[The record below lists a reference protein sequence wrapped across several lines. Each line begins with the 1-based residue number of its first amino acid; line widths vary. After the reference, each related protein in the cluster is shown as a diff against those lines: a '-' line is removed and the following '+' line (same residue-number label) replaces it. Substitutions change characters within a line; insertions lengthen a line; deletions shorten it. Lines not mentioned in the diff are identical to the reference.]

1 MLTALLGRRR
11 LILSTAALL
20 AAAGLAAWLTMI
32 RQEDPAFPYRYGF
45 VMVQYP
51 GADVELTERLVADPL
66 EEELTE
72 VEQVDELRT
81 TIRAGFVFVLV
92 ALKQTVYDTDTAWDR
107 IRVAVDRAVG
117 RFPPGTLPPV
127 VDDRQI
133 DAATVV
139 LALTGSD
146 DPVMLQQAARDLR
159 QRLYGLKEIARI
171 RIYGDAGEQVTVAL
185 DDHRLATLALAPDTL
200 AATLQGRN
208 EIVPGGYLT
217 AAGRQL
223 QIRPHSEFRSI
234 DEIAATPI
242 HLPGGGNVSLGTLA
256 DVRLE
261 VRDPPTETAWIGTE
275 RAVVLAV
282 IAERNRTNAVAFG
295 QRLRHAIDGWRG
307 DFAPLRIEEMFY
319 QPARV
324 AERLSELGRSL
335 LLGVAIVGVLLLLA
349 MGWRLGLTVT
359 SLVPLVT
366 FAALAL
372 YALGGGVLHQ
382 MAVAGMV
389 IALGLLVDN
398 AIVMAENIHWHLN
411 RGAARRE
418 AAVCSVRELA
428 GPLGAA
434 TGTTVAVFVPMLASS
449 GDTADFTR
457 ALPVVIILM
466 LVVSY
471 LFAVLVTPLAGE
483 VLLRPAADRATSR
496 LAAVGRRL
504 GGLAVR
510 RPWLVTGSAL
520 LAVLLS
526 VAASRYV
533 ERNFFPETDRN
544 QFVVDV
550 YFPEGT
556 PLAITSAAAHG
567 IAAQIAARPGVR
579 RTFTFIG
586 NSGPRFYYNL
596 NETPRAPHIARLAV
610 ETATLADI
618 APLFAWIREQAGR
631 RWLAADVVPRRLA
644 QGPPQPAPV
653 EIRLVAGDGPQL
665 VAATEALLAHLRAI
679 AGTAN
684 VRHDLGIGQPMLE
697 YRIDDA
703 RADLLATDRRSVGQ
717 ALARQTQGVEI
728 GTYRGGDDPAPIILR
743 SPAGER
749 LAPAELATVH
759 VWGQGGEATPLVA
772 VADERLYWQPAVRH
786 HFNLQ
791 PAVNVF
797 SELEEGVTYAAV
809 FKELY
814 RRLAVTPLP
823 AGVELVEGGA
833 QESSGEANQALFHTL
848 PLGILLLLFF
858 LLLQFNSFRRVA
870 IILSTVPLAAAGVV
884 PGLILSGY
892 PFGFMA
898 MLGLIALVGIVVN
911 NAIVLIDVTDAAL
924 AAGRPVDE
932 ALSAAVERRIR
943 PVLLTT
949 ATTVAGLMPL
959 TLTRSTLWPPMAWT
973 MISGLT
979 VSTLLTLLVVPALMK
994 LALPARPIRTA
1005 PPAAPGSSIV

>member
-20 AAAGLAAWLTMI
+20 AIAGLAAWLTMI

-51 GADVELTERLVADPL
+51 GADVDLSERLVADPL

-107 IRVAVDRAVG
+107 IRVAVDRAVR

-146 DPVMLQQAARDLR
+146 DPVVLQQAARELR
-159 QRLYGLKEIARI
+159 RRLFAIDEIARI
-171 RIYGDAGEQVTVAL
+171 RIYGDAGEQVTIAL
-185 DDHRLATLALAPDTL
+185 DDHRLAALGLAPETLATV
-200 AATLQGRN
+200 LQGRN

-217 AAGRQL
+217 AAGRKL
-223 QIRPHSEFRSI
+223 QVRPHSEYRTI
-234 DEIAATPI
+234 EEIAETPI
-242 HLPGGGNVSLGTLA
+242 RLPGGGTVALGALA

-261 VRDPPTETAWIGTE
+261 VRDPPAETAWFGRG
-275 RAVVLAV
+275 RAVALAV
-282 IAERNRTNAVAFG
+282 IAERNRTNAVTFG
-295 QRLRHAIDGWRG
+295 KRLRRAVGSWRAE
-307 DFAPLRIEEMFY
+307 FAPLVIEEMFY

-324 AERLSELGRSL
+324 EERLSELGRSL
-335 LLGVAIVGVLLLLA
+335 LYGVSIVAAVLFA
-349 MGWRLGLTVT
+349 ATGWRLGATVA

-398 AIVMAENIHWHLN
+398 AIVMAENIQWHLN
-411 RGAARRE
+411 RGAARLE

-483 VLLRPAADRATSR
+483 VLLRAEGRGATSR
-496 LAAVGRRL
+496 LAAAGRVL
-504 GGLAVR
+504 GNLAVR
-510 RPWLVTGSAL
+510 GPWIVAGSAL
-520 LAVLLS
+520 LAVALS
-526 VAASRYV
+526 LIAARWV
-533 ERNFFPETDRN
+533 ERDFFPETDRN
-544 QFVVDV
+544 QFVIDV

-556 PLAITSAAAHG
+556 PLAVTSATARD
-567 IAAQIAARPGVR
+567 IAAAVAARPGVR
-579 RTFTFIG
+579 RAFTFIG

-610 ETATLADI
+610 ETETVGHI
-618 APLFAWIREQAGR
+618 APLFAWLREQAGH
-631 RWLAADVVPRRLA
+631 RWIEADVVPRRLA

-653 EIRLVAGDGPQL
+653 EIRLIAGDWPQL
-665 VAATEALLAHLRAI
+665 TAATEALVAHLRAI
-679 AGTAN
+679 PGTIN
-684 VRHDLGIGQPMLE
+684 VRHDLGIGQPTVE
-697 YRIDDA
+697 YSTDDA
-703 RADLLATDRRSVGQ
+703 RADLLGTDRRTVGE

-728 GTYRGGDDPAPIILR
+728 GTYRGGEDPLPIVLR
-743 SPAGER
+743 SPAGEN

-759 VWGQGGEATPLVA
+759 VWSSGGEATPLLA
-772 VADERLYWQPAVRH
+772 LTGERLYWQSAVRH

-797 SELEEGVTYAAV
+797 SELEDGVTYATV
-809 FKELY
+809 FSELY
-814 RRLAVTPLP
+814 RRLAATPLP

-848 PLGILLLLFF
+848 PLGMLLLLFF

-870 IILSTVPLAAAGVV
+870 IVLSTVPLAAAGVV
-884 PGLILSGY
+884 PGLILTGY

-898 MLGLIALVGIVVN
+898 MLGLIALAGIVVN

-924 AAGRPVDE
+924 AAGRPADE
-932 ALSAAVERRIR
+932 AIRAAVERRIR

-959 TLTRSTLWPPMAWT
+959 TLTQSTLWPPMAWT

-979 VSTLLTLLVVPALMK
+979 ASTLLTLIVVPALLK
-994 LALPARPIRTA
+994 LAIQPA
-1005 PPAAPGSSIV
+1005 GK